1 MSPELEDPMS
11 TLLLAPAT
19 HDERRLVP
27 DLDLLETRRQ
37 LSRKALPGIRRLAAR
52 WRLTT
57 DQICRLL
64 GDVSPSSW
72 YAWKSKPPA
81 DLGVD
86 RLTRASLL
94 LGIYTSLRALYSDEL
109 ADTWLRLPN
118 SNVLFHGRPPLDVL
132 LSGGIPAMIEVRAL
146 LDGRR
151 GGM

>member
-1 MSPELEDPMS
+1 MSS
-11 TLLLAPAT
+11 LLNAPASYS
-19 HDERRLVP
+19 ERTLVP
-27 DLDLLETRRQ
+27 DLALSAARRR
-37 LSRKALPGIRRLAAR
+37 LTPKVLPGLRRLASR
-52 WRLTT
+52 WQLTT
-57 DQICRLL
+57 DQVCTLL

-94 LGIYTSLRALYSDEL
+94 LGIYTSLRALYADEL

-118 SNVLFHGRPPLDVL
+118 TNVLFHGRSPLEVML
-132 LSGGIPAMIEVRAL
+132 GGGIPAMVEVRGL